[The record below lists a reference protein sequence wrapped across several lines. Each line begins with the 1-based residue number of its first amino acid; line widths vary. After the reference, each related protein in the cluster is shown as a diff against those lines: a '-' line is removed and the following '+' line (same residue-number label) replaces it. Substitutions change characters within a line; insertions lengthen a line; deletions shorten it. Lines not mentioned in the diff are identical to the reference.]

1 MSDGRHGS
9 KTPEIQAGA
18 LFDQTVEQLHHG
30 RALERAGHL
39 RFTFPIAG
47 QPPKAGLS
55 RASGQSVIETSWR
68 SGEHY
73 RLNGCPISLDHYT
86 FDSRFGEVDR
96 YLVSFCYQKKGGE
109 FLRVR
114 LDVKAET
121 QSNTRLTLTR
131 C

>member
-1 MSDGRHGS
+1 MAGS
-9 KTPEIQAGA
+9 SCA
-18 LFDQTVEQLHHG
+18 
-30 RALERAGHL
+30 
-39 RFTFPIAG
+39 
-47 QPPKAGLS
+47 
-55 RASGQSVIETSWR
+55 
-68 SGEHY
+68 
-73 RLNGCPISLDHYT
+73 

-96 YLVSFCYQKKGGE
+96 YLVSFCYQKRGGE